1 MANVVCPVCHVKLPR
16 TAIVAYSY
24 GMPCPRCGRALEL
37 SRSSRLLASFV
48 GLAAAWLA
56 YDFARVRHWGGSLDW
71 VAPLVVAVL
80 ALGIVSPL
88 FLLFS
93 ADLVEL
99 QGPSTKPA
107 HGEAPH
113 GHMPAARPGSGR
125 H

>member
-1 MANVVCPVCHVKLPR
+1 MANAVCPVCRGKVPR
-16 TAIVAYSY
+16 AAVVAYSY
-24 GMPCPRCGRALEL
+24 GTSCPHCGRVLEL

-56 YDFARVRHWGGSLDW
+56 FDFTRLRHWGRSLDW
-71 VAPLVVAVL
+71 VAPLVVAIL

-93 ADLVEL
+93 ADLLEL
-99 QGPSTKPA
+99 QEPPAEPA
-107 HGEAPH
+107 HGEASH
-113 GHMPAARPGSGR
+113 GHRPAARPGSGR